1 MRIKKA
7 VTVIVVLL
15 LANFVFAQEYTTYA
29 ASSNIKSQ
37 GYRKTDPVWILSNA
51 NNFLWNR
58 IVEESVK
65 NEFEKR
71 NIKVFLTTDQ
81 FDLLDTPEDEYET
94 FYDAVLQLKATF
106 ILEIG
111 IEDFYTYEYGGG
123 ISKFDT
129 VGKLVNIATGI
140 TVLKIGLSTESDK
153 NDMLSFNATR
163 KPSIESMA
171 KALVNEYMRYAR

>member
-7 VTVIVVLL
+7 FTVIVVLFL
-15 LANFVFAQEYTTYA
+15 TNFVFAQEYITYA
-29 ASSNIKSQ
+29 ASSNINSQ
-37 GYRKTDPVWILSNA
+37 GYRKTDTIFIMSNA

-58 IVEESVK
+58 IVEESLK

-81 FDLLDTPEDEYET
+81 LDFVDAAEEDYEA
-94 FYDAVLQLKATF
+94 FYNVLFQTQATF
-106 ILEIG
+106 ILEID
-111 IEDFYTYEYGGG
+111 IEDFNTYEYGGG
-123 ISKFDT
+123 VAKFDA
-129 VGKLVNIATGI
+129 VGNLVRFDSDI
-140 TVLKIGLSTESDK
+140 TALKIGLSTEADK

>member
-37 GYRKTDPVWILSNA
+37 GYRKTDTVWILSNA

-71 NIKVFLTTDQ
+71 NINVFLTTDQ
-81 FDLLDTPEDEYET
+81 FDLVDAAENEYKA
-94 FYDAVLQLKATF
+94 FYDAVLLSQATF

-111 IEDFYTYEYGGG
+111 IEDFNTYEYGGG
-123 ISKFDT
+123 VAKFDT
-129 VGKLVNIATGI
+129 VGNLVRLDADI
-140 TVLKIGLSTESDK
+140 TALKIGLSTEADK
-153 NDMLSFNATR
+153 NDMLSFNVTR

-171 KALVNEYMRYAR
+171 KALVDEYMRYAR

>member
-1 MRIKKA
+1 MRIKKI

-15 LANFVFAQEYTTYA
+15 VTNFVFAQEYTTYA
-29 ASSNIKSQ
+29 ASSNINSQ
-37 GYRKTDPVWILSNA
+37 GYRKTDPVWILSNT

-71 NIKVFLTTDQ
+71 NINVFLTTDQ
-81 FDLLDTPEDEYET
+81 FDLIDAAENEYQA
-94 FYDAVLQLKATF
+94 FYNVVLESQATF

-111 IEDFYTYEYGGG
+111 IENLNTYEHGGG
-123 ISKFDT
+123 VAWFDA
-129 VGKLVNIATGI
+129 VGDLVRIDANITA
-140 TVLKIGLSTESDK
+140 LKIGLSTEADK
-153 NDMLSFNATR
+153 NDKLSFNATR

-171 KALVNEYMRYAR
+171 KALVDEYMRYAR

>member
-15 LANFVFAQEYTTYA
+15 VANFVFAQEYSTYA
-29 ASSNIKSQ
+29 ASSNINSQ
-37 GYRKTDPVWILSNA
+37 GYRKTDIVWILSNA

-71 NIKVFLTTDQ
+71 NINVFLTTDQ
-81 FDLLDTPEDEYET
+81 FDLVDAAENEYEA
-94 FYDAVLQLKATF
+94 FYDAVLLSQATF

-111 IEDFYTYEYGGG
+111 IEDFNTFEYGGG
-123 ISKFDT
+123 IAKFDAI
-129 VGKLVNIATGI
+129 GNLVRLDADI
-140 TVLKIGLSTESDK
+140 TALKIGLSTEADK

-171 KALVNEYMRYAR
+171 KALVDEYIRYAR